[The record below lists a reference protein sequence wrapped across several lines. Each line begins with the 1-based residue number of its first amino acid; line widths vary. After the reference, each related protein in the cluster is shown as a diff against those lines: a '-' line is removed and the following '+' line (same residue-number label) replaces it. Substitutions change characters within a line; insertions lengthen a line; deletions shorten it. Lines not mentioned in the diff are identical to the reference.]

1 VRTDDLPLDHITPY
15 DRFASVESQIEQ
27 WLASGA
33 RRRELSD
40 YFGPAEYRRLAS
52 LARRAHAVRLPERP
66 LRVLIVPGIMGSQL
80 GLARAAPLPNDIVWL
95 DPLDIHRGRLAAL
108 RLPGPAPIVPLGVVL
123 FSYLR
128 LKLYLQACGFVV
140 DFHDYDW
147 RLPIA
152 HSGRVLAE
160 RLRALRTTPVA
171 IVAHSMGGLVSRAAL
186 ALPDTRHVERL
197 VLLGT
202 PNCGSFAAVQALR
215 GTYAV
220 VRKVARLA
228 ERDSAESLA
237 EEIFST
243 FPSLYELL
251 PSGACSPAGTD
262 LFDAGAWPAG
272 SPRPHPQ
279 LLQAARSTPQQLAP
293 PDERFAIIAGAGK
306 ETVTAL
312 RRRGAEFVYTLT
324 RGGDGTVPLAS
335 ALLPGVRS
343 AYARVAHSDLT
354 RDPMVAAAV
363 VDLLRRG
370 RTARLPA
377 RWPGAARARA
387 QVSDR
392 QLRRTHA
399 HKVDWAALSPI
410 ERRLFLENLNE
421 PLHLRLRVLKRK
433 PAQSPRAGAHR
444 AIGPGQRRGYP
455 RGARPSR

>member
-1 VRTDDLPLDHITPY
+1 VPRDALHLDHVTPY
-15 DRFASVESQIEQ
+15 DRLASLESQIEQ

-40 YFGPAEYRRLAS
+40 YFGATEYRRLAA
-52 LARRAHAVRLPERP
+52 LARRAHAARVAEHP

-80 GLARAAPLPNDIVWL
+80 GFTRAAPLPNDIVWL
-95 DPLDIHRGRLAAL
+95 DPLDIQRGRLAAL
-108 RLPGPAPIVPLGVVL
+108 RMPAAAPIVPLGVVL

-128 LKLYLQACGFVV
+128 LKLYLRARGFAA

-147 RLPIA
+147 RLPIV
-152 HSGRVLAE
+152 HSGQALAA
-160 RLRALRTTPVA
+160 RLRALRTAPVA

-228 ERDSAESLA
+228 QQASAESLA
-237 EEIFST
+237 AEIFCT

-251 PSGACSPAGTD
+251 PTGSCRAAGTD
-262 LFDAGAWPAG
+262 LFDASAWPAAG
-272 SPRPHPQ
+272 PRPHTE
-279 LLQAARSTPQQLAP
+279 LLQAARTTQEQLAP
-293 PDERFAIIAGAGK
+293 PDERFAIVAGVGK

-312 RRRGAEFVYTLT
+312 RRRGEEFVYTLT
-324 RGGDGTVPLAS
+324 RGGDGTVPLTS

-343 AYARVAHSDLT
+343 FCARVAHSDLT
-354 RDPMVAAAV
+354 RDPVVAAAV
-363 VDLLRRG
+363 VDLLRHG

-377 RWPGAARARA
+377 RWASAARAAA

-399 HKVDWAALSPI
+399 QKVDWAALTPR

-421 PLHLRLRVLKRK
+421 PPRLRLRV
-433 PAQSPRAGAHR
+433 PARARRR
-444 AIGPGQRRGYP
+444 A
-455 RGARPSR
+455 